1 MAPRAWP
8 EAEADVIAPVAEHD
22 ELRQVVRQMLD
33 KMAGPERVRA
43 AAESER
49 GYAPDLWCLLHD
61 ELEIGALAVPE
72 RLGGH
77 GFGLRELAVILEET
91 GAALLPEP
99 ILSSSVLGCQAL
111 AAAEDPARVS
121 ALLAAVMAGDRIL
134 AVALDGD
141 PLELR
146 SESDGHAA
154 SGRIPRLAHGAL
166 ADHLVAIGATP
177 QGPVLVLAETAA
189 CKVTPLT
196 CLDGTRPQAEV
207 RLDGTPVTVL
217 VGAGQAAEVIA
228 RLRAVRDVA
237 VAAEHAGMTTR
248 LLEMLVGYARQREQ
262 FGRQIGSFQAVK
274 HRVADVLV
282 DRERALSA
290 VRYAAAVLDMDP
302 AGAAVPVAVAASVCT
317 DAVIRTVHE
326 TVQLHGGIG
335 FTWEH
340 PAHLYVR
347 RALGDEGLYGDSRQ
361 HRRRLAELLG
371 L

>member
-1 MAPRAWP
+1 MTASAWP
-8 EAEADVIAPVAEHD
+8 VAEADVIAPVAEHD

-49 GYAPDLWCLLHD
+49 GYAVDLWCLLHE

-72 RLGGH
+72 ALGGH
-77 GFGLRELAVILEET
+77 GYGLREVAVVLEEC

-99 ILSSSVLGCQAL
+99 IVSSSVLGCHAL
-111 AAAEDPARVS
+111 AAAEDAASV
-121 ALLAAVMAGDRIL
+121 ATLLAAVMVGDRIV

-141 PLELR
+141 PLEVR
-146 SESDGHAA
+146 TGEAGPVARGRIARVAHAA
-154 SGRIPRLAHGAL
+154 I
-166 ADHLVAIGATP
+166 ADHAVAVGDGPEGAVLLLVD
-177 QGPVLVLAETAA
+177 AA
-189 CKVTPLT
+189 DCEITPLT
-196 CLDGTRPQAEV
+196 CLDGSRPQAEV
-207 RLDGTPVTVL
+207 RAEGVPVTVL
-217 VGAGQAAEVIA
+217 ATGDRAAEAIG
-228 RLRAVRDVA
+228 RLRMVQDIA

-248 LLEMLVGYARQREQ
+248 LLELVVGYVEQRRQ
-262 FGRQIGSFQAVK
+262 FGRQIGSFQAIK
-274 HRVADVLV
+274 HRLADVLV

-290 VRYAAAVLDMDP
+290 VRYAAAVFDADP
-302 AGAAVPVAVAASVCT
+302 AAAAIPVAVAASVCT

-347 RALGDEGLYGDSRQ
+347 RALGDEGLYGSGRD
-361 HRRRLAELLG
+361 HRRRLAELLDF
-371 L
+371 